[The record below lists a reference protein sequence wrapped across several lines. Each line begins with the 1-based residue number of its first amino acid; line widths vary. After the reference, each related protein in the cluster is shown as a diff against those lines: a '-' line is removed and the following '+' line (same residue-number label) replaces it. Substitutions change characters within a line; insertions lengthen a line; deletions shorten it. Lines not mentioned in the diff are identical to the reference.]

1 MKDYRVYLV
10 HILESIEKIERYT
23 VQGKDSF
30 FAQEMAQD
38 AVVRNMEIIGEAAKR
53 IPQDIRDAHPEIPW
67 RKMAGLRDILIHD
80 YEGVSLARVWDV
92 IEHDLSS
99 VKSAIIGVL
108 PPLDQLEK
116 EIAGDDHAEF

>member
-10 HILESIEKIERYT
+10 HILECIEKIERYT
-23 VQGKDSF
+23 VQGRDSF

-80 YEGVSLARVWDV
+80 YEGVSLERVWDV

-99 VKSAIIGVL
+99 VKSAIIAVL
-108 PPLDQLEK
+108 PPLDQLEN
-116 EIAGDDHAEF
+116 EIAGEDRAEF